1 MKKSVLVLGVA
12 AVLAL
17 AGCEAK
23 REAAVPN
30 VIGERL
36 DLAQSHLKDAG
47 LKFEAIGG
55 GTFGILDESNWTVC
69 QTEPVAGQKSGDKAV
84 KLIVDRVCS
93 TSQSGTVSGLNSS
106 YSATSPSAGAAS
118 EGSITV
124 PNVVGKDLQTA
135 QDTMQAA
142 GLRNLTSH
150 DSTGQGRAQLV
161 DRNWKVTEQSPAA
174 GTKVNSS
181 QLIDLGAEKL
191 SD

>member
-1 MKKSVLVLGVA
+1 LGVA
-12 AVLAL
+12 ALLAL
-17 AGCEAK
+17 VGCEK
-23 REAAVPN
+23 KEAAVPN
-30 VIGERL
+30 VIGQRL
-36 DLAQSHLKDAG
+36 DLAQSHMKDAG
-47 LKFEAIGG
+47 LKYEAIGG

-69 QTEPVAGQKSGDKAV
+69 STEPVAGQKSSDKAV

-93 TSQSGTVSGLNSS
+93 TSQSGTVNQSS
-106 YSATSPSAGAAS
+106 SSTTTTSPSAGAVS

-150 DSTGQGRAQLV
+150 DSTGQGRLQLV

-174 GTKVNSS
+174 GTKANSG
-181 QLIDLGAEKL
+181 QEIDLGAKKFT
-191 SD
+191 D